1 MVVGLGVVG
10 ASVTIEGDSWKEI
23 VVVRVVIDCS
33 AYYTNLHV

>member
-23 VVVRVVIDCS
+23 TVVIDS
-33 AYYTNLHV
+33 SLTAVLIT